1 MVVHILCVSGIFVYL
16 TSLLAYLCFSFLNIM
31 VRHLSR
37 IIFIHQTS
45 DSCIQ
50 KKIYQHK
57 VISHPVYK
65 GLQFSIGARV
75 YYFIIKGLNSG
86 KRCPVT
92 VNVLGNLI
100 TPIKKKK
107 EFNFIAATGSWAY
120 AVFPVHY
127 WPELVLGG
135 TEIAIRQG
143 MEEEMSNSAPQC
155 TQVNTVP

>member
-50 KKIYQHK
+50 EKIYQHK

-107 EFNFIAATGSWAY
+107 KNLISQQPPGRGLTLCFQCITGLSLSWEGPKLPSGKA
-120 AVFPVHY
+120 
-127 WPELVLGG
+127 W
-135 TEIAIRQG
+135 RKR
-143 MEEEMSNSAPQC
+143 
-155 TQVNTVP
+155 